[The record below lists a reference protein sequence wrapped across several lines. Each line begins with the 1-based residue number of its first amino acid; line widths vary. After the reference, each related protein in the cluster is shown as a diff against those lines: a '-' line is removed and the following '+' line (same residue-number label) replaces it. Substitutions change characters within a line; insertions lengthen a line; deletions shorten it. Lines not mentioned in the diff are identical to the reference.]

1 MLETITPP
9 IDVPRA
15 NLDPITTLSEKLA
28 VFSLALMRPL
38 RHETIVLC
46 CDSSQR
52 GVGIFA
58 FDTKLKLTK
67 IIDRIIGSAIKI
79 ESIATISSVRAAFS
93 KCLSYRSHII
103 FHFILICF
111 EGTTYYIMRLKS
123 FYYICF
129 FLSIQLSLNY

>member
-15 NLDPITTLSEKLA
+15 NLDPITTPSEKLA

-79 ESIATISSVRAAFS
+79 ESVATISLCSSRAGGSQLTTDHSQFSVAKNRCQNAGIALTDWLLVAQGDVY
-93 KCLSYRSHII
+93 CL
-103 FHFILICF
+103 
-111 EGTTYYIMRLKS
+111 
-123 FYYICF
+123 
-129 FLSIQLSLNY
+129 N

>member
-67 IIDRIIGSAIKI
+67 IIDRIISSAIKI
-79 ESIATISSVRAAFS
+79 ESVATISLCSSRAGDSQLATDKSQFS
-93 KCLSYRSHII
+93 AAKNRCQNAGITLTDWLLVAH
-103 FHFILICF
+103 
-111 EGTTYYIMRLKS
+111 GDV
-123 FYYICF
+123 
-129 FLSIQLSLNY
+129 QVLN

>member
-79 ESIATISSVRAAFS
+79 ESVATISLCSSRAGDSQLATDKSQFS
-93 KCLSYRSHII
+93 TAKNRCQNAGITLTDWLLVAH
-103 FHFILICF
+103 
-111 EGTTYYIMRLKS
+111 GDV
-123 FYYICF
+123 
-129 FLSIQLSLNY
+129 QVLN

>member
-79 ESIATISSVRAAFS
+79 ESVETISLCSSRAGDSQLVTDKSQFS
-93 KCLSYRSHII
+93 AAKNRCQNAGISLVDWFIVAKGDVHCL
-103 FHFILICF
+103 
-111 EGTTYYIMRLKS
+111 
-123 FYYICF
+123 
-129 FLSIQLSLNY
+129 N

>member
-79 ESIATISSVRAAFS
+79 ESVATISLCTSRAGDSQLATDSSQFTIA
-93 KCLSYRSHII
+93 KNRCQNAGITLIDWLLVAHGDVQ
-103 FHFILICF
+103 IL
-111 EGTTYYIMRLKS
+111 
-123 FYYICF
+123 
-129 FLSIQLSLNY
+129 N

>member
-79 ESIATISSVRAAFS
+79 ESVATISLCSSRAGDSQLATDKSQFSVAKNRCKNAGITLTDWLLVA
-93 KCLSYRSHII
+93 H
-103 FHFILICF
+103 
-111 EGTTYYIMRLKS
+111 GDV
-123 FYYICF
+123 
-129 FLSIQLSLNY
+129 QVLN